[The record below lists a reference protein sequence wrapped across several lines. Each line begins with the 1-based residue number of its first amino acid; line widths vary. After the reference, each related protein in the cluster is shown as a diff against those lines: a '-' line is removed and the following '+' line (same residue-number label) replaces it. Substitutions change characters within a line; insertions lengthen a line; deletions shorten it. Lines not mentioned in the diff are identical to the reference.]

1 MADSDDA
8 SEIMLIGVKHDEQC
22 IACVFTVERLAESL
36 SDGRFTLCVAHLL
49 RFRVHND
56 AIFGERSLRAVR

>member
-1 MADSDDA
+1 MDSDA
-8 SEIMLIGVKHDEQC
+8 TEIMLIGVERDEAC

-56 AIFGERSLRAVR
+56 SLFGERSLRAVT